1 MSNENIE
8 NNQEENKNK
17 CEDKSVGWVLTQLL
31 TEKTKNKI
39 KKIAKD

>member
-1 MSNENIE
+1 MAIYNTSDDI
-8 NNQEENKNK
+8 KY
-17 CEDKSVGWVLTQLL
+17 VGWVLTQLL

>member
-1 MSNENIE
+1 MLMNNEN
-8 NNQEENKNK
+8 
-17 CEDKSVGWVLTQLL
+17 KSVGWVLTQLL